1 MDNVN
6 NVATGQIV
14 LNGFEL
20 EAAEKAIVENLVKN
34 YKHKMSEKG
43 KFEYVQLRTRKSQ
56 KGKTFMHEVEGKM
69 KANGKLFNSKST
81 DYNLF
86 AATDAVLDKLLNEL
100 IHTQRTSRQR
110 K

>member
-1 MDNVN
+1 MN

-43 KFEYVQLRTRKSQ
+43 KFEYVQLRMRKARRE
-56 KGKTFMHEVEGKM
+56 KHLCMRWKE
-69 KANGKLFNSKST
+69 
-81 DYNLF
+81 
-86 AATDAVLDKLLNEL
+86 
-100 IHTQRTSRQR
+100 R
-110 K
+110 